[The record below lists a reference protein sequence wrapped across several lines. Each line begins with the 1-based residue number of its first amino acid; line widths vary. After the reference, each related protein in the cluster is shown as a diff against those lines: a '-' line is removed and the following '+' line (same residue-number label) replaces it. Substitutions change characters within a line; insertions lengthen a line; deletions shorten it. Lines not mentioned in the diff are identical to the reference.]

1 MSKPARPVSMQMP
14 SRPPP
19 LQRDLVTPEGV
30 PLHLELAGA
39 GDRAVAFILDIFF
52 MFLIMFAMGLAA
64 VAAASTVQ
72 HKGVW
77 EAIGVAMFLV
87 FFILRNFYFTLFEM
101 GPRAATPGKR
111 IVGLRVTSRNG
122 GRLTAGAIIARNA
135 MREIE
140 IFMPL
145 GFLFMG
151 GGERVAGWLA
161 LLGLLWSGIFLFMP
175 LFNRD
180 KLRAGDMIAGT
191 WVIRN
196 PKAKLAKDMAETN
209 RHAHDDFDFTPAE
222 LDAYGVHEL
231 QVLEGVLRRNEP
243 KALSAVAERIRKKI
257 GRQRKNNEKDADF
270 LAAYYAGLRKTLEGK
285 LLFGVRR
292 KDKFDRR

>member
-1 MSKPARPVSMQMP
+1 MKQPVHPASLHVPVK
-14 SRPPP
+14 PPP
-19 LQRDLVTPEGV
+19 LQRNLVTPEGV
-30 PLHLELAGA
+30 PLHLELASA
-39 GDRAVAFILDIFF
+39 GDRAVAFLLDLFF
-52 MFLIMFAMGLAA
+52 MFA
-64 VAAASTVQ
+64 VMILLVITASAAASVVD
-72 HKGVW
+72 HPVVH
-77 EAIGVAMFLV
+77 ESIGVILFL
-87 FFILRNFYFTLFEM
+87 FFFLLRNFYFTLFEM
-101 GPRAATPGKR
+101 GPRAATLGKR

-122 GRLTAGAIIARNA
+122 GRLGAGAIIARNA

-140 IFMPL
+140 VFLPI

-151 GGERVAGWLA
+151 GSERVTGGLA
-161 LLGLLWSGIFLFMP
+161 LLGLIWSGIFLFMP

-196 PKAKLAKDMAETN
+196 PKARLAKDMAESAQQTQ
-209 RHAHDDFDFTPAE
+209 DEFDFTPAE

-231 QVLEGVLRRNEP
+231 QVLETVLRRAEP
-243 KALSAVAERIRKKI
+243 KALTAVAERIRNKI
-257 GRQRKNNEKDADF
+257 KRPRQANESDAEF
-270 LAAYYAGLRKTLEGK
+270 LAAYYAGLRRTLESK